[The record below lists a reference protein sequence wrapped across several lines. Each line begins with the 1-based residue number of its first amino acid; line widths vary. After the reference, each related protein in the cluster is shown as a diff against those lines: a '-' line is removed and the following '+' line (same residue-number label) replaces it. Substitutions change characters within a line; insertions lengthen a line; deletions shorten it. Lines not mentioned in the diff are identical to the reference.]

1 MHAPRRPSR
10 RRLLLGA
17 AAACGGLLVF
27 ARATAQPGP
36 GALRQPP
43 PSQGPDTPG
52 QGALRPAPR
61 HPPPPW
67 AGDPQGW
74 DVALVDGVEV
84 MFPDEAPMLLPAVV
98 PAAGPLARF
107 MSRPGAWYGVLFV
120 PLAPGW
126 PVQLWLRQR
135 ARSHELRLTVLDGAP
150 WGAPS
155 VAVPLPMRTVMS
167 SGRPTLT
174 TVPFALPPGSRADGV
189 FLLVEQ
195 WSMAGD
201 RPPSLWLQA
210 RSRVSEGQGRRPWWS
225 SGPEPPAPAAAG
237 SGLAPASPAGP
248 LSAPRV
254 GSDGLIHLPIL
265 QRLAAP
271 PPRDDWGPP

>member
-1 MHAPRRPSR
+1 MPAPLRPSR

-17 AAACGGLLVF
+17 VAACGGLLSA

-36 GALRQPP
+36 ATLRQPP
-43 PSQGPDTPG
+43 PPHGSDAPG

-61 HPPPPW
+61 HPPPRW
-67 AGDPQGW
+67 AGDPPGW
-74 DVALVDGVEV
+74 EIALVDGVEV
-84 MFPDEAPMLLPAVV
+84 LFPDEAPLLRPAVV
-98 PAAGPLARF
+98 PAGGPLARF
-107 MSRPGAWYGVLFV
+107 MSRPGAWYGALFV

-155 VAVPLPMRTVMS
+155 VAVPLPTRS
-167 SGRPTLT
+167 LISGGRPTLT
-174 TVPFALPPGSRADGV
+174 SLPFVLPPGSRADGV

-201 RPPSLWLQA
+201 RPPALWLQA
-210 RSRVSEGQGRRPWWS
+210 RSRISEGQVQRPWWS
-225 SGPEPPAPAAAG
+225 SGPEPTAPAAPG
-237 SGLAPASPAGP
+237 TGLAPATPAGP

-254 GSDGLIHLPIL
+254 GGDGVIQLPIV
-265 QRLAAP
+265 QRLAL
-271 PPRDDWGPP
+271 PRPVDDRGPP